1 MVCQAARADGAET
14 ASVESKEDESM
25 PMLRQ
30 SQKQEPS
37 APNAILESMR
47 RRIARVGLL
56 VAGVSIVLAS
66 LVIFFICACAHLR

>member
-1 MVCQAARADGAET
+1 
-14 ASVESKEDESM
+14 
-25 PMLRQ
+25 MLRE
-30 SQKQEPS
+30 SQRRESS

-56 VAGVSIVLAS
+56 VAGVSVVLAS